1 MHRRRR
7 SWLTGISGAAAIEF
21 ALISVPLIL
30 LLFGGITY
38 GGVLA
43 TKIALE
49 HAASEGARAG
59 IAGLTVCEREER
71 AESFARDALVFG
83 TLAASATVEVTATE
97 EQIRVEIAFNYAANP
112 LSPVLFP
119 VPEQLSAHVVVLTD
133 GPELSVKS
141 C

>member
-1 MHRRRR
+1 MARRFR
-7 SWLTGISGAAAIEF
+7 SLLHDTSGAAAIEF

-59 IAGLTVCEREER
+59 IAGLTLCEREER

-83 TLAASATVEVTATE
+83 TLAATAAVDATATE
-97 EQIRVEIAFNYAANP
+97 QQIQVDITFNYAANP

-133 GPELSVKS
+133 GPELTAQS

>member
-1 MHRRRR
+1 MARRFR
-7 SWLTGISGAAAIEF
+7 SLLHDTSGAAAIEF

-59 IAGLTVCEREER
+59 IAGLTLCEREER

-83 TLAASATVEVTATE
+83 TLAATAAVDATATE
-97 EQIRVEIAFNYAANP
+97 QQIQVNITFNYAANP

-133 GPELSVKS
+133 GPELTAQS

>member
-1 MHRRRR
+1 MARRFR
-7 SWLTGISGAAAIEF
+7 SLLHDTSGAAAIEF

-59 IAGLTVCEREER
+59 IAGLTLCEREER

-83 TLAASATVEVTATE
+83 TLAATAAVDATATE
-97 EQIRVEIAFNYAANP
+97 QKIQVNITFNYAANP

-133 GPELSVKS
+133 GPELTAQS

>member
-1 MHRRRR
+1 MFRRFRCF
-7 SWLTGISGAAAIEF
+7 LTDTCAAAAIEF
-21 ALISVPLIL
+21 ALISIPLVL

-43 TKIALE
+43 SKIALE

-59 IAGLTVCEREER
+59 IAGLTLCERKDR
-71 AESFARDALVFG
+71 AEAVARDALLFG
-83 TLAASATVEVTATE
+83 SLAASAVVEATATE
-97 EQIRVEIAFNYAANP
+97 EQIRVDITYNYAANP

-119 VPEQLSAHVVVLTD
+119 VPDQLTAHVVVLTD
-133 GPELSVKS
+133 GPELAVQS

>member
-1 MHRRRR
+1 MSRCSR
-7 SWLTGISGAAAIEF
+7 SFFGDTCAAAAIEF
-21 ALISVPLIL
+21 ALISVPLIV

-43 TKIALE
+43 SEIALE

-59 IAGLTVCEREER
+59 IAGLTLCERKDR
-71 AESFARDALVFG
+71 AETFAHDALVFG
-83 TLAASATVEVTATE
+83 SIAASAVIEATATA
-97 EQIRVEIAFNYAANP
+97 EQISVDISYDYAANP

-119 VPEQLSAHVVVLTD
+119 VPEQLTAHVVVLTD
-133 GPELSVKS
+133 GPELPASS